1 MKTDKDKIKEI
12 LQILQEG
19 YNKRDAKYIDTFMK
33 IYSPKDN
40 SLIIGTGL
48 GGVFR
53 GFEEAK
59 ELFLGDWESWG
70 DVKYDTPNIQIK
82 GDMAYVF
89 MFGKV
94 NTTDLRITLI
104 LEKEKERWFIHHM
117 HFSHPRNT

>member
-1 MKTDKDKIKEI
+1 
-12 LQILQEG
+12 
-19 YNKRDAKYIDTFMK
+19 MK

-48 GGVFR
+48 KEIFR
-53 GFEEAK
+53 GFQGAK
-59 ELFLGDWESWG
+59 ELFLGDWKGWG
-70 DVKYDTPNIQIK
+70 DVRYHKPYIQIK

-94 NTTDLRITLI
+94 NTTDLRLTLI

-117 HFSHPRNT
+117 HFSHPRGL